1 MSATRYGWGAF
12 LPEIVRVVDSDVSE
26 QDVKIHTVH
35 AAQQLCDMLGGLQYE
50 HDYILPR
57 TLDYGEVFT
66 VPLPTLAGMHVRNV
80 VSVKL
85 DGEVLAPAGN
95 AKSYASRYEQ
105 RGNTVVVHATHNYTD
120 AVDVKIG
127 VTVSLYIEA
136 GNVQE
141 EMPPILYEK
150 YNGLMFNLL
159 IARVHGEH
167 TNKGRSALNAANL
180 MVNRYRAQ
188 HAASTGRTKLV
199 GNTRR
204 SW

>member
-1 MSATRYGWGAF
+1 MSVTRYGWGAF

-66 VPLPTLAGMHVRNV
+66 VPLPTLAGMHARNV

-85 DGEVLAPAGN
+85 DGEALAPAGN
-95 AKSYASRYEQ
+95 AKSYAPRYEQ
-105 RGNTVVVHATHNYTD
+105 HGNTVTVHATHNYTD
-120 AVDVKIG
+120 AVEVKLT

-136 GNVQE
+136 GNVPE
-141 EMPPILYEK
+141 EMPSILYEK

-159 IARVHGEH
+159 IARIHGEH